1 VVRGE
6 EGEGGPGL
14 VYMPFVVMED
24 LLDKLKLLHYEQEF
38 VAELKMRPL
47 NRHYF
52 VLQTNPGEQFFM
64 FTSLAAWLVRKAGT
78 RFDPP
83 QETDDPNTTISNILE
98 QLRKVG
104 VTIDFAPS
112 KLKQGFGEQAIF
124 VLDRLSDEALKAA
137 QFHWSS
143 PIPPSDDLPQDEEM
157 EDDAELLLERVEE
170 EMAEEYSEE
179 EDGDVLHIDEL
190 GAFPGNERTG
200 SGSRVQHERPEPYLQ
215 SRTDAEAWTLE
226 VERVAPSLKVT
237 VRVDT
242 RDWRSHLEQMH
253 TYRTGIEDSL
263 VSTKTHL
270 DQLQA
275 EIAKTLEKISS
286 REKYVNSQLEPQLNE
301 YRQLSQTMAQ
311 AKEQYKQVSG
321 GVTERSRLLAQLTD
335 TLESV
340 KSEMEER
347 GSSMTDG
354 SPLVSIRKS
363 LARVKAEIVGMD
375 VRVGVLEHSLLQARL
390 KDRHHMQRDL
400 QAAAASS
407 FTEAF

>member
-1 VVRGE
+1 MSRQESATEVGRGE

-64 FTSLAAWLVRKAGT
+64 FTSLAAWLIRKAGT

-143 PIPPSDDLPQDEEM
+143 PIPPSDDLPQVYFVCIRLRSFSQM
-157 EDDAELLLERVEE
+157 R
-170 EMAEEYSEE
+170 
-179 EDGDVLHIDEL
+179 I
-190 GAFPGNERTG
+190 RT
-200 SGSRVQHERPEPYLQ
+200 RRWKMMQ
-215 SRTDAEAWTLE
+215 SFF
-226 VERVAPSLKVT
+226 
-237 VRVDT
+237 
-242 RDWRSHLEQMH
+242 WREWRRRWL
-253 TYRTGIEDSL
+253 R
-263 VSTKTHL
+263 STPRRKMGG
-270 DQLQA
+270 
-275 EIAKTLEKISS
+275 
-286 REKYVNSQLEPQLNE
+286 
-301 YRQLSQTMAQ
+301 LSQ
-311 AKEQYKQVSG
+311 KYL
-321 GVTERSRLLAQLTD
+321 RSTVL
-335 TLESV
+335 
-340 KSEMEER
+340 
-347 GSSMTDG
+347 
-354 SPLVSIRKS
+354 
-363 LARVKAEIVGMD
+363 RVP
-375 VRVGVLEHSLLQARL
+375 
-390 KDRHHMQRDL
+390 
-400 QAAAASS
+400 
-407 FTEAF
+407 

>member
-1 VVRGE
+1 MSRQESATESRGD

-143 PIPPSDDLPQDEEM
+143 PIPPSDDLPQVLC
-157 EDDAELLLERVEE
+157 LLLFNLFMNTIIR
-170 EMAEEYSEE
+170 MRRWRMTLSCSWS
-179 EDGDVLHIDEL
+179 GWRRRWLRST
-190 GAFPGNERTG
+190 PRRKTG
-200 SGSRVQHERPEPYLQ
+200 
-215 SRTDAEAWTLE
+215 
-226 VERVAPSLKVT
+226 
-237 VRVDT
+237 
-242 RDWRSHLEQMH
+242 
-253 TYRTGIEDSL
+253 
-263 VSTKTHL
+263 
-270 DQLQA
+270 
-275 EIAKTLEKISS
+275 
-286 REKYVNSQLEPQLNE
+286 
-301 YRQLSQTMAQ
+301 
-311 AKEQYKQVSG
+311 
-321 GVTERSRLLAQLTD
+321 LLT
-335 TLESV
+335 
-340 KSEMEER
+340 
-347 GSSMTDG
+347 
-354 SPLVSIRKS
+354 
-363 LARVKAEIVGMD
+363 
-375 VRVGVLEHSLLQARL
+375 
-390 KDRHHMQRDL
+390 
-400 QAAAASS
+400 
-407 FTEAF
+407 